1 MPEAEKSSKNKVSTI
16 DNYLSFSYL
25 SNKISEQYIWISRT
39 TGRQMSINIRQLQL
53 KDCSQVSLVEKV
65 NLKGN
70 ADVQDFIS

>member
-65 NLKGN
+65 NFKGN